1 MWMSMLMVAMWVK
14 MAAMA
19 ERRTMIRIKM
29 MLGMIRMAMMW
40 MRALMMM
47 TVQDDYEDE
56 DEAMMTI
63 TRTRPRQ

>member
-40 MRALMMM
+40 MRTLIMM
-47 TVQDDYEDE
+47 TV
-56 DEAMMTI
+56 
-63 TRTRPRQ
+63 

>member
-63 TRTRPRQ
+63 TRTRPMQ